1 MNDKIISNKVPDHTK
16 EIIIAT
22 TLVVMTCIISCAV
35 VLFFLI
41 LKIPN

>member
-1 MNDKIISNKVPDHTK
+1 MNKNIVSEKVQDHTK

-22 TLVVMTCIISCAV
+22 TLVVMTSIISCAV